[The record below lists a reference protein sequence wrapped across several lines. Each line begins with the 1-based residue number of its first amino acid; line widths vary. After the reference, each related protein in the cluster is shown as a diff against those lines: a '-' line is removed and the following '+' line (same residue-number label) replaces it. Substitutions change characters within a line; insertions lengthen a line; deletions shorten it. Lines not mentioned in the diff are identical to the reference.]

1 MGVIFTLYP
10 VFFRCLKA
18 MISIPWSPEL
28 WVSFILE
35 NAFRFSIFAHC
46 IQIHIHPCVESPV
59 LYKIGIAVLVND
71 TFKRIAIDV
80 VHIAIY
86 YICNIPFIEIQ
97 ENTVSNEMAGV
108 TVFS

>member
-1 MGVIFTLYP
+1 
-10 VFFRCLKA
+10 

-28 WVSFILE
+28 WVTFILE
-35 NAFRFSIFAHC
+35 NC
-46 IQIHIHPCVESPV
+46 
-59 LYKIGIAVLVND
+59 IAVLVND

>member
-1 MGVIFTLYP
+1 MDFTPDY
-10 VFFRCLKA
+10 
-18 MISIPWSPEL
+18 S
-28 WVSFILE
+28 
-35 NAFRFSIFAHC
+35 
-46 IQIHIHPCVESPV
+46 
-59 LYKIGIAVLVND
+59 AVLVND

>member
-1 MGVIFTLYP
+1 MHID
-10 VFFRCLKA
+10 
-18 MISIPWSPEL
+18 
-28 WVSFILE
+28 
-35 NAFRFSIFAHC
+35 

-59 LYKIGIAVLVND
+59 LYKICIAVLVND

-108 TVFS
+108 TVIFLNYDNSLQQNKNTMFDDKEQVFCEEKKNGFIVYWLVYWLRY